1 MEVHQLHWSNRMYWE
16 KEGCELLHAL
26 NYGKIISRS
35 RSEDLM
41 KQIQLFFNRDDD
53 QQILD
58 IVQAVIR
65 QFQDSLGPGSYMILD
80 ESMIK

>member
-1 MEVHQLHWSNRMYWE
+1 
-16 KEGCELLHAL
+16 
-26 NYGKIISRS
+26 
-35 RSEDLM
+35 M

>member
-1 MEVHQLHWSNRMYWE
+1 MLWTMGRSY
-16 KEGCELLHAL
+16 LAL
-26 NYGKIISRS
+26 DLRISWN
-35 RSEDLM
+35 
-41 KQIQLFFNRDDD
+41 KFNFFFNRDDD